1 MKVVTTGASVAVT
14 LEAVRVVAVPVATVT
29 AAMEAAVAAVRE
41 AAEVTGCFKCILDCA
56 EANVPFYEKC
66 GFKRKEICMA
76 LYLDK

>member
-1 MKVVTTGASVAVT
+1 MVDSAERGRGLGKII
-14 LEAVRVVAVPVATVT
+14 
-29 AAMEAAVAAVRE
+29 VAAVRE
-41 AAEVTGCFKCILDCA
+41 AAEVTGCYKCILDCA